1 MRVSPARPAI
11 PNVPASPPL
20 RRSTTAAA
28 PPQAT
33 ADPTNGNTPPRPITY
48 KANTPS
54 TPNIGPRNLK
64 TAPEYQKPLQSTE
77 IA

>member
-54 TPNIGPRNLK
+54 TPNMK

>member
-1 MRVSPARPAI
+1 MRVSLARPAI
-11 PNVPASPPL
+11 PNVPASPPR

-33 ADPTNGNTPPRPITY
+33 ADPMNSNTPPRPITY
-48 KANTPS
+48 TANTRN
-54 TPNIGPRNLK
+54 TPNIGPRNPK
-64 TAPEYQKPLQSTE
+64 PAPEYQKPRQSTE